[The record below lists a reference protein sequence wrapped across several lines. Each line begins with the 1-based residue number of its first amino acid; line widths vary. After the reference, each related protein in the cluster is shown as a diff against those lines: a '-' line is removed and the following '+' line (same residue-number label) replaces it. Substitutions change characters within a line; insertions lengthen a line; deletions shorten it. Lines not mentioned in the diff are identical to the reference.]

1 MKPIRY
7 IDVVLNERTA
17 PNFTK
22 AFEIVREQG
31 ASTVAV
37 GRYPGR
43 MLEGR
48 PICYLQVGGRGV
60 RKIATRLADAG
71 YTVVSVHRS
80 FDDPKDE
87 RRPGLQA

>member
-1 MKPIRY
+1 MKPTRY

-22 AFEIVREQG
+22 AFDIVREQG
-31 ASTVAV
+31 ASTIAV

-43 MLEGR
+43 VLEGR
-48 PICYLQVGGRGV
+48 PVCYLRVGGGGV

-80 FDDPKDE
+80 FDDPRDE
-87 RRPGLQA
+87 RDLRVQA

>member
-1 MKPIRY
+1 MKPTRY

-31 ASTVAV
+31 ASTIAV

-43 MLEGR
+43 MLDGR
-48 PICYLQVGGRGV
+48 PICYLRVGGRGA
-60 RKIATRLADAG
+60 RKIASRLADAG
-71 YTVVSVHRS
+71 YTVVSVHQS
-80 FDDPKDE
+80 FGDPKDE
-87 RRPGLQA
+87 RGLAAQA